1 MGGIESKTTQI
12 NSDRTSVNDKNLKNS
27 IENFQKIDFCG
38 ITKDDNP
45 NLLPQN
51 EKRL

>member
-1 MGGIESKTTQI
+1 MRGIESKTTQV
-12 NSDRTSVNDKNLKNS
+12 NSGRTSVNDKNRLRQT
-27 IENFQKIDFCG
+27 ENRLLR